1 MAIGPNS
8 SSEPTTTSHPPA
20 VFAGFSSWL
29 LDAFDYFLVTFTLT
43 AMARDFGKSDAEMAL
58 VITMTMLCRPVGGFL
73 FGLLADRYG
82 RKIPLMVNMSAYAAA
97 GILTGIAPN
106 FTALLV
112 IRGLFG
118 VIMGGT
124 WGVGTSMAME
134 GAPTNRRGLLSGVL
148 QEGYAA
154 GQVLA
159 AVLFFFF
166 HGLGWRWLFILT
178 SLPAIPLVVYIGFAV
193 RESKVWE
200 KVSSAK
206 TGAGWAEQFREF
218 GRSWKLFAYL
228 LAFMTM
234 MMFAS
239 HGTQDMYPTF
249 LQRAWNMGAQQRA
262 GITAIGGLGAILG
275 GIVVGHFSD
284 RIGRR
289 KAIVAAFALGILVIP
304 LWAYAPK
311 LWLLVTGAFLIQF
324 AVQGAW
330 GVIPAHLAEL
340 TPDKVR
346 ATLPGFAYQCG
357 GVLASGVGALEAL
370 YAARTSYPTAMALTA
385 VSVFVLA
392 GVMAAVGKEKRGTEF
407 GSRTVS

>member
-1 MAIGPNS
+1 MPTGPNS
-8 SSEPTTTSHPPA
+8 SYEPITTSHPPA

-29 LDAFDYFLVTFTLT
+29 LDALDYFLVTFTLT
-43 AMARDFGKSDAEMAL
+43 GMAREFHKSDAQMAL
-58 VITMTMLCRPVGGFL
+58 VITMTLLCRPVGGFI

-82 RKIPLMVNMSAYAAA
+82 RKKPLMVNMSAYALA
-97 GILTGIAPN
+97 GILTGLAPN

-112 IRGLFG
+112 IRGVFG
-118 VIMGGT
+118 VVMGGT

-134 GAPTNRRGLLSGVL
+134 GAPTKRRGLLSGVL

-159 AVLFFFF
+159 ALLFFFL

-178 SLPAIPLVVYIGFAV
+178 SLPSIPLVFYIGWKVKESAVWQRTNSVVAGAV
-193 RESKVWE
+193 R
-200 KVSSAK
+200 
-206 TGAGWAEQFREF
+206 AGWAEQFREF
-218 GRSWKLFAYL
+218 ARSWKLFAYL

-249 LQRAWNMGAQQRA
+249 LQRAWHMGASQRSM
-262 GITAIGGLGAILG
+262 ITAIGGLGAILG

-284 RIGRR
+284 RLGRR
-289 KAIVAAFALGILVIP
+289 VAIVGAFVLGIVVIP
-304 LWAYAPK
+304 LWAYAPNP
-311 LWLLVTGAFLIQF
+311 LLLVTGAFLMQF

-340 TPDKVR
+340 TPDKMR

-357 GVLASGVGALEAL
+357 GVLASGIGAIEAL
-370 YAARTSYPTAMALTA
+370 YAARTNYPTAMALTA

-407 GSRTVS
+407 GQ